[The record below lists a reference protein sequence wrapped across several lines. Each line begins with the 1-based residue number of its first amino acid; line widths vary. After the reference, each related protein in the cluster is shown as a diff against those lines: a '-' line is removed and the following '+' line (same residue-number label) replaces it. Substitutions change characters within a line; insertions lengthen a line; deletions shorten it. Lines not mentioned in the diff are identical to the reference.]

1 MLKINKNI
9 TLNGEVH
16 IEDKTVAYISA
27 NISEK
32 GTITVN
38 KNIVLREIYNEN
50 EEVVRECFK
59 EFETEVYKIEESL
72 KVEVIEQ

>member
-9 TLNGEVH
+9 TLNGEVN
-16 IEDKTVAYISA
+16 IGDTTVAYISA

-38 KNIVLREIYNEN
+38 KNIVLREIYIEN

-59 EFETEVYKIEESL
+59 EFETEVCKIEKSL
-72 KVEVIEQ
+72 RVEVIG